1 METQPDRAVVTG
13 ATGLVGRSLV
23 ARLARPST
31 ALSFG
36 ADDWRERLARTDL
49 RDATV
54 FHLAARV
61 HRPNDHDD
69 AAYERDNAGKTV
81 ALAEAA
87 ARAGARR
94 IVFLSSV
101 KVNGEESGARPVRAD
116 DAPAPLDAYARSKWA
131 AERELARIAAKS
143 GLAVVIVRAPL
154 VFGAAAAGNLG
165 ALLRLADTP
174 WPLPFAALHN
184 RRSFVHV
191 DDLARLL
198 VACAVL
204 PDSAGST
211 FLAAHRDPF
220 STARLVTL
228 LREALGRPSRLFAF
242 PPRALEM
249 AAALAGQ
256 GAAARRLTRSLEVDS
271 SATER
276 ALGWRAEVSIE
287 EAARE
292 IVNAYRE
299 AGRP

>member
-1 METQPDRAVVTG
+1 MDKLDRAVVTG
-13 ATGLVGRSLV
+13 ATGFVGRAL
-23 ARLARPST
+23 ALRLARPFT

-36 ADDWRERLARTDL
+36 AEDWRERLARTDL
-49 RDATV
+49 RDATI

-61 HRPNDHDD
+61 HRAGERDD
-69 AAYERDNAGKTV
+69 AAYQRDNAGKTA

-87 ARAGARR
+87 AAAGARR
-94 IVFLSSV
+94 VVFLSSV
-101 KVNGEESGARPVRAD
+101 KVNGEESGARPIHAD
-116 DAPAPLDAYARSKWA
+116 DAPSPLDAYGRSKWA
-131 AERELARIAAKS
+131 AERELARVAASS
-143 GLAVVIVRAPL
+143 GLAVAIVRAPL
-154 VFGAAAAGNLG
+154 VFGAGAGGNLR

-198 VACAVL
+198 VACAAA

-228 LREALGRPSRLFAF
+228 LREALGRPPRLFAF
-242 PPRALEM
+242 PPRALEV
-249 AAALAGQ
+249 AAAFAGR
-256 GAAARRLTRSLEVDS
+256 GAAARRLTRSLEVDA

-276 ALGWRAEVSIE
+276 ALGWRAEVPFE
-287 EAARE
+287 DAVRE
-292 IVNAYRE
+292 IGEAYRGG
-299 AGRP
+299 ARA